1 MPRSHRLQ
9 RIEVLL
15 VVLGLVAPVV
25 SFGQAADVNAA
36 VEKASSRVE
45 LVLAKFSDVKCT
57 EEVLQQKLNKGGH
70 VEYSDK
76 ETYDYLIMLQ
86 GDKDELLLNESR
98 LQDKDHSAT
107 SKQNLPL
114 LLTNGFSSLF
124 MIFHPYYRSSFRFEF
139 DGVEQVGNQRLM
151 RIRFTH
157 LPNSRTPAALAVRGR
172 EYPLELTG
180 VAWVD
185 PATGIITRID
195 SSLQNDMKDVGLRT
209 LSAQVEYSAVTF
221 PGWKAPVHLPA
232 TATIEVESLRQHW
245 RNTHRFKNYMQFTVD
260 TQINPSEAKVK

>member
-1 MPRSHRLQ
+1 MLRSLKSQ
-9 RIEVLL
+9 RFKALII
-15 VVLGLVAPVV
+15 VLGSIAPAL
-25 SFGQAADVNAA
+25 SFGQAIDVNAA
-36 VEKASSRVE
+36 VDKASSRVE
-45 LVLAKFSDVKCT
+45 LLLTKFSDVKCT
-57 EEVLQQKLNKGGH
+57 EEVVQQKFNKGGH
-70 VEYSDK
+70 VEYSER

-98 LQDKDHSAT
+98 LQDKDHSAA
-107 SKQNLPL
+107 SRQNLPL

-124 MIFHPYYRSSFRFEF
+124 LIFHPYYRSSFRFDF
-139 DGVEQVGNQRLM
+139 DGIEQVGNQRLM
-151 RIRFTH
+151 RIRFSH
-157 LPNSRTPAALAVRGR
+157 LPNSRTPAALAVRGH

-195 SSLQNDMKDVGLRT
+195 SSLQNDMKDVGLRA

-221 PGWKAPVHLPA
+221 AGWKTPVHLPA
-232 TATIEVESLRQHW
+232 TATIDVESLRQHW
-245 RNTHRFKNYMQFTVD
+245 RNTHRFRNYMQFTVD